1 MYPLEFIASR
11 VAGPL
16 AEIQVLV
23 PPGVEPHDFE
33 LTASQLAL
41 LHSADLV
48 FYQSGISPA
57 IDAALKDAD
66 MSRVVDTATL
76 VAALPAAD
84 NPDHEGDGDGYQ
96 YAPGTPIDPHT
107 WLNPAN
113 MGVFTNVLAD
123 RMVELLPANA
133 TTIGQAANTLA
144 DALGDLD
151 AAFLQATTNCERR
164 EFLTSHDA
172 FRYLANA
179 YSLTQLA
186 VAGLDPE
193 DEPTPAHLA
202 EISELARE
210 YGITTIFFEPLVS
223 RDAVDMLAA
232 DLGLQVAVLDP
243 IEAISDTSPGKDYLE
258 VMYANM
264 DALRLA
270 NGCTW

>member
-1 MYPLEFIASR
+1 MYPLEFIASQ

-16 AEIQVLV
+16 AEIKVLV

-33 LTASQLAL
+33 LTASQQAL

-57 IDAALKDAD
+57 IDKVLKDAD
-66 MSRVVDTATL
+66 MSRVIDTATL
-76 VAALPAAD
+76 VAALTIDGNYSYVEGAD
-84 NPDHEGDGDGYQ
+84 PEQRSSDI
-96 YAPGTPIDPHT
+96 PVDPHT

-113 MGVFTNVLAD
+113 MGVFTNVFAD
-123 RMVELLPANA
+123 RMVKLLPANA
-133 TTIGQAANTLA
+133 TTIGQAANILA
-144 DALGDLD
+144 DALGELD
-151 AAFLQATTNCERR
+151 AAFLQATTKCERR

-172 FRYLANA
+172 FRYLADA

-186 VAGLDPE
+186 VGGLDPE
-193 DEPTPAHLA
+193 DEPTPVHLA
-202 EISELARE
+202 EVSELAKG

-223 RDAVDMLAA
+223 RDAVDILAA

-243 IEAISDTSPGKDYLE
+243 VEAVSDASPGKDYLE
-258 VMYANM
+258 IMYANM
-264 DALRLA
+264 NALRRA